1 MVKLTQM
8 NSKKLILLV
17 LLVLLLSSCKGLIY
31 SVILPKKP
39 ELKVL
44 YNEEKDKTLAFIP
57 MYHIAKPL
65 FYRETK
71 KIVDSLR
78 KKGYTVF
85 YEGMG
90 LPDAKKPSPQEDTL
104 LRKFR
109 RLLGIQVG
117 DYTNKENKTLPNF
130 MTSGKYVA
138 QTHEIIGVGKEKDF
152 NIDVPADMI
161 IQGHEKEYGEI
172 KLNQCDWKTDFFDE
186 YDCHDDPLNY
196 FYAIYTLRENYIIKK
211 NYKFVKR

>member
-1 MVKLTQM
+1 M

-39 ELKVL
+39 EVKVL

-90 LPDAKKPSPQEDTL
+90 LPDA
-104 LRKFR
+104 
-109 RLLGIQVG
+109 
-117 DYTNKENKTLPNF
+117 NKENKTLPNF